1 VLNAVRYWLPG
12 AIALAGVVVALVG
25 SSAALDALGASL
37 VGAALVVLLINLF
50 IRLSIQSNRDR
61 EREDRAREYYDRH
74 GRWPGPNELDN

>member
-1 VLNAVRYWLPG
+1 VLNAVRYWLPA

-25 SSAALDALGASL
+25 SSSALDALGASL

-61 EREDRAREYYDRH
+61 EREDRARDYFDRH
-74 GRWPGPNELDN
+74 GRWPGKGDL

>member
-25 SSAALDALGASL
+25 SSSALDALGASL

-61 EREDRAREYYDRH
+61 DREERARDYFDRH
-74 GRWPGPNELDN
+74 GRWPGPGEL

>member
-1 VLNAVRYWLPG
+1 MLNAVRYWLPG

-25 SSAALDALGASL
+25 SSSALDALGASL

-61 EREDRAREYYDRH
+61 EREDRARTFFDEH
-74 GRWPGPNELDN
+74 GRWPDEV

>member
-61 EREDRAREYYDRH
+61 DREDRARDYFDEH
-74 GRWPGPNELDN
+74 GRWPGPGEL